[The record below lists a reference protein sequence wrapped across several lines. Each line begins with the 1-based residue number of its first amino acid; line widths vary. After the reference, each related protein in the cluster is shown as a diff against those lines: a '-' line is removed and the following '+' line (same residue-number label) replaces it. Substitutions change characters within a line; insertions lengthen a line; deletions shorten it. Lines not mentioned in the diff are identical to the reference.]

1 VAEAI
6 RQLRRCER
14 LMIEEVGV
22 PPSIKLQELI
32 PAGAG

>member
-22 PPSIKLQELI
+22 PPSAKLQELI
-32 PAGAG
+32 TAAVG